1 MAASDHLPEKEV
13 VKAVQ
18 NHFARDPNV
27 RVWRRN
33 VGTVPMDDRYVRFGE
48 AGQADFWGIVSEVR
62 CPHCEKVID
71 RGVHLEI
78 ECKSAAGR
86 LSQLQKDFLKVVAMR
101 GGIAVVAQPV
111 PTEDD
116 PTGFRGL
123 KTKLARIGREL
134 CEDCRRRAEQKKTG
148 KPVNKNG
155 KTSDGAD

>member
-1 MAASDHLPEKEV
+1 MTARDCLPEREV

-33 VGTVPMDDRYVRFGE
+33 VGAVALDDRYVRFGE

-62 CPHCEKVID
+62 CPHCEKVIG

-78 ECKSAAGR
+78 ECKSATGR
-86 LSQLQKDFLKVVAMR
+86 LSQYQKDFLKCVAMR
-101 GGIAVVAQPV
+101 GGIAVVAQPK
-111 PTEDD
+111 PTEED
-116 PTGFRGL
+116 PTGFRIL
-123 KTKLARIGREL
+123 KTTLARIGREL
-134 CEDCRRRAEQKKTG
+134 CDDCRRAEQKKTG

-155 KTSDGAD
+155 KKNDGVT